1 MSLCS
6 LSAVEIARGIR
17 KRDFSALEILRSFYQ
32 RAETLEPSLH
42 ALLHCAPEIAEK
54 HAADVD
60 AAVARGEDPGPLAG
74 VPVVLKDNM
83 CVRGMP
89 ATCAS
94 RILQGWIP
102 PYDATVTELLETS
115 GAVVAAK
122 GNMDEFAMGSSTEF
136 SAFGPVSN
144 PWDTERVPGG
154 SSGGS
159 AVSVAA
165 GYTPLALGSDTG
177 GSIRQPASFCGIY
190 GLKPTYGLVS
200 RWGLVAFA
208 SSLDQIGP
216 FARTVEDLALSLSVI
231 ARPDPRDATSSR
243 RERPDYFEA
252 LAPWKTPGRENAPLS
267 GKRIAV
273 VKELQNR
280 KDAVSTEVEDV
291 LQKTL
296 ALCREEGAEIVEI
309 SLPVSLEF
317 GLPCY
322 YILAP
327 AEASSNLARFDG
339 VRYGLSSDEKSLVN
353 LYFKTRGS
361 GFGSE
366 VKRRI
371 LTGTYVLS
379 SGYYDA
385 YYLTA
390 QKVRQLMKREFAA
403 AFAGCDLIALPTAP
417 SPAFRKGEL
426 VDDPIQM
433 YLADV
438 FTLPVNLAGL
448 PALSLNGGFTSGE
461 KPLPVGV
468 QFIAPKWGEPELL
481 STAAVLE
488 KRLGK
493 AKTAPCDWA
502 ETSAERA
509 ANAKTAGSERGG
521 VR

>member
-1 MSLCS
+1 MTPAT
-6 LSAVEIARGIR
+6 LSAADIARGIR
-17 KRDFSALEILRSFYQ
+17 KGDFSAQEMVESFFN
-32 RAETLEPSLH
+32 RAERLEPSLH
-42 ALLHCAPEIAEK
+42 ALLHVDPERARD
-54 HAADVD
+54 HAKKVD
-60 AAVARGEDPGPLAG
+60 ALIARGGDPGPLAG

-89 ATCAS
+89 TTCAS
-94 RILQGWIP
+94 RILETWIS
-102 PYDATVTELLETS
+102 PYDATVTELLEKA
-115 GAVVAAK
+115 GAIIAGK

-136 SAFGPVSN
+136 SAFGAASN
-144 PWDTERVPGG
+144 PWDTTRVPGG

-177 GSIRQPASFCGIY
+177 GSIRQPASFCGVY

-216 FARTVEDLALSLSVI
+216 FARTVEDLALALSVI
-231 ARPDPRDATSSR
+231 ARPDVRDATSSR
-243 RERPDYFEA
+243 RERPDYSAA
-252 LAPWKTPGRENAPLS
+252 LQTVSLA
-267 GKRIAV
+267 GKKIAL
-273 VKELQNR
+273 VKDLHGK
-280 KDAVSTEVEDV
+280 KDVMSRDVETV
-291 LQKTL
+291 LEKTL
-296 ALCREEGAEIVEI
+296 AHCREEGAEIVEI

-339 VRYGLSSDEKSLVN
+339 VRYGLSSNEESLMD
-353 LYFKTRGS
+353 LYLKTRGA
-361 GFGSE
+361 GFGKE

-390 QKVRQLMKREFAA
+390 QKVRQLMKQEFAD
-403 AFAGCDLIALPTAP
+403 AFSKCDLIALPTAP
-417 SPAFRKGEL
+417 FPAFGKGEL

-438 FTLPVNLAGL
+438 FTLPVNLAEL
-448 PALSLNGGFTSGE
+448 PALSLNGGFTEGE
-461 KPLPVGV
+461 KTLPVGV
-468 QFIAPKWGEPELL
+468 QFIAPKWGERELL
-481 STAAVLE
+481 SVAAVLE
-488 KRLGK
+488 R
-493 AKTAPCDWA
+493 KTGSAGIAPVENRYPCR
-502 ETSAERA
+502 E
-509 ANAKTAGSERGG
+509 GG
-521 VR
+521 DVR